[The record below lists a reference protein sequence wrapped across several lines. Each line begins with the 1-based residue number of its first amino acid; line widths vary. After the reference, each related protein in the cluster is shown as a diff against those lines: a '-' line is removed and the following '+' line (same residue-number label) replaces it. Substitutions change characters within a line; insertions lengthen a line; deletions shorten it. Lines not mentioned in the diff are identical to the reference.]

1 MSRLH
6 PPNSIAMHQEIIK
19 ATANALPSVSLPGAR
34 IEPLAGIGGSDRR
47 YFRIYLVSGESLIV
61 MEYTDQRPDNLKY
74 IPASRI
80 LAKVGNSIPEIL
92 HHDADHKRIWLE
104 DLGNR
109 HLWDYREA
117 PWSKKR
123 RLYRAAIDEISM
135 LHSFN
140 CDQLNASEK
149 ADLEPPFDEV
159 LYSWE
164 QDYFFEH
171 FLGNYSRRAPSYIG
185 SLRHEPEFSILAKE
199 LAALPRTLIHRDFQ
213 SQNILIRDNRP
224 YMIDYQGLRLGLPA
238 YDIASLLHD
247 PYVPLEEHHREELI
261 NYAFREND
269 PSQWRPSF
277 NRCAA
282 QRLMQALG
290 AYAMLANKSGKV
302 HFLQYIPT
310 ALESLRTI
318 LEKEVIL
325 PRLLPYLSDEA
336 ISV

>member
-1 MSRLH
+1 
-6 PPNSIAMHQEIIK
+6 MHQELLK
-19 ATANALPSVSLPGAR
+19 ATATALPTISIPGAR
-34 IEPLAGIGGSDRR
+34 VEPLAETGGSDRR
-47 YFRIYLVSGESLIV
+47 YFRIHLVSEESLIV
-61 MEYTDQRPDNLKY
+61 MEYTDQRPDNLKF
-74 IPASRI
+74 IPASKM
-80 LAKVGNSIPEIL
+80 LAKIGNSIPEIL
-92 HHDADHKRIWLE
+92 HHDSVHKRIWLE

-117 PWSKKR
+117 PWSKRR
-123 RLYRAAIDEISM
+123 RLYKAAIDEISI

-140 CDQLNASEK
+140 CDQLNASEES
-149 ADLEPPFDEV
+149 ALEPPFDEA
-159 LYSWE
+159 LYNWE

-185 SLRHEPEFSILAKE
+185 SLRHEEEFSILAKG
-199 LAALPRTLIHRDFQ
+199 LAALPTSLVHRDFQ
-213 SQNILIRDNRP
+213 SQNILLRDGRP
-224 YMIDYQGLRLGLPA
+224 YIIDYQGLRFGLPA
-238 YDIASLLHD
+238 YDIAALLHD
-247 PYVPLEEHHREELI
+247 PYAPMEEHHREELI
-261 NYAFREND
+261 NYAFRENHT
-269 PSQWRPSF
+269 SQWHSSF

-290 AYAMLANKSGKV
+290 AYAMLANNTGKV